1 MIKTAN
7 AVIIGAGVI
16 GTSITS
22 FLSEKM
28 EKVVLIDREGVATRA
43 SGSCYGM
50 IWTQLRKPG
59 TELNITRRTYELYD
73 ELIQNHFKIDVELE
87 KLGGLTVGL
96 TDAQYL
102 AMDSFVKERR
112 ALGMPIMRI
121 DGKETREL
129 EPNLSKEV
137 KGAVYCKEDMQ
148 INPYKTVM
156 AFAELARRRGA
167 EILTG
172 TEAHRINVKNG
183 KVKSVE
189 TSAGIIETEKVVVS
203 AGAWSRL
210 LVKDLGI
217 DLPIYP
223 QRQQSLVTE
232 PREKLLYRTMQ
243 AARELSE
250 EDAINHPEYLLEC
263 SHPVEGHEEKDL
275 PQIQQEVEETVFPY
289 LKPTVSGTV
298 VLGCTFEYAGYDR
311 RTSIRG
317 ISAVMETTARICP
330 KLKDAQIIRT
340 WADFTPYTFDFV
352 PIYGKR
358 KDYEGLYIA
367 AGHPHA
373 FSHAPAVGE
382 MFATLLTDEKSLNAF
397 GREQL
402 EYGDVHRYDPN

>member
-1 MIKTAN
+1 MTKTADV
-7 AVIIGAGVI
+7 VIIGAGII
-16 GTSITS
+16 GSSITS
-22 FLSEKM
+22 FLSKKM
-28 EKVVLIDREGVATRA
+28 NNVILIDKEGIAARA

-50 IWTQLRKPG
+50 IWKQLRKPG
-59 TELNITRRTYELYD
+59 PELNITNRTYELYD
-73 ELIQNHFKIDVELE
+73 ELIENEFDIDVELE
-87 KLGGLTVGL
+87 KMGGLTVGL

-102 AMDSFVKERR
+102 AMDTFVKERQS
-112 ALGMPIMRI
+112 LGIPVIRI
-121 DGKETREL
+121 DGYETREL
-129 EPNLSKEV
+129 EPNLSENV
-137 KGAVYCKEDMQ
+137 KGAIYCKEDMQ

-156 AFAELARRRGA
+156 AFAEMAKRYGA

-172 TEAHRINVKNG
+172 TEAYRINVENG
-183 KVKSVE
+183 KIKSVT
-189 TSAGIIETEKVVVS
+189 TSAGIIETEKVVIS

-232 PREKLLYRTMQ
+232 PREKLLWRTMQ

-250 EDAINHPEYLLEC
+250 EDAIEHPEYLLEC
-263 SHPVEGHEEKDL
+263 SHPVEGYTEEDL
-275 PQIQQEVEETVFPY
+275 PQRQQQVEETVFPY
-289 LKPTVSGTV
+289 LKPTVSGTI

-317 ISAVMETTARICP
+317 MSAVMETATKICP
-330 KLKDAQIIRT
+330 KLNDAQIIRS

-382 MFATLLTDEKSLNAF
+382 MFATLLTDGSSLNAL

-402 EYGDVHRYDPN
+402 EYGNVHRYD